1 MKRVNFLCLLM
12 LGLFFTACHSSDD
25 TWGDWSRS
33 YSFSGRP
40 RTGAVTFTLN
50 GEAYVGL
57 GHNESVEGL
66 DKELKDFW
74 KFNGSRWVAVE
85 SFPGEGRYGAVAFV
99 VKEGGKEVA
108 YVGTGFRSVGGQET
122 YFADFYRFDGEHWDK
137 NVAMTLPEVKDRP
150 GENNGRRYAVAFTL
164 NNKGYV
170 GTGLASGDLVL
181 NDMYCFD
188 PTKSG
193 DDRWSDAEF
202 NGEPRMGAVAFVI
215 GDKAVVCLGSKVASG
230 QSSYVYDVKIF
241 DGNTWADGKS
251 VKNEDRVNWDN
262 DYDKIA
268 RAYAVAFTSTR
279 GDKGN
284 RAYIATGI
292 GSYRNTCWEYDIVE
306 DRWYE
311 VTEMPSLMTPRG
323 FAVGFTLNDYGYV
336 TTGGSSIA
344 SPVDT
349 DCWKFTPN
357 VEEDSDNDYSPA
369 G

>member
-40 RTGAVTFTLN
+40 RTGAVSFILN

-57 GHNESVEGL
+57 GRNDAIEGL
-66 DKELKDFW
+66 DKDLKDFW
-74 KFNGSRWVAVE
+74 KFDGTKWTPVE
-85 SFPGEGRYGAVAFV
+85 SFPTAEGRYGAVAFV
-99 VKEGGKEVA
+99 VKEGGREVA
-108 YVGTGFRSVGGQET
+108 YVGTGYHSKSSDE
-122 YFADFYRFDGEHWDK
+122 YYYADFYRFDGETWTDPGLS
-137 NVAMTLPEVKDRP
+137 LPKALDRP
-150 GENNGRRYAVAFTL
+150 TENNGRRYGVAFTL

-170 GTGLASGDLVL
+170 GTGLATGDLVL
-181 NDMYCFD
+181 NDMYCYD
-188 PTKSG
+188 PATKQFTNAG
-193 DDRWSDAEF
+193 F

-215 GDKAVVCLGSKVASG
+215 GEKAVVCLGSKVASG
-230 QSSYVYDVKIF
+230 KGSYVYDVKIF
-241 DGNTWADGKS
+241 DGTKWTDGKS

-279 GDKGN
+279 GDQGN
-284 RAYIATGI
+284 KAYIATGF
-292 GSYRNTCWEYDIVE
+292 GSYQNSCWEYDITK

-311 VTEMPSLMTPRG
+311 VAEMPSLMTARG
-323 FAVGFTLNDYGYV
+323 FAVGFTLNEYGYV
-336 TTGGSSIA
+336 TTGGSSIRDA
-344 SPVDT
+344 IDT

-357 VEEDSDNDYSPA
+357 VEEESDNDYSPA